1 MDTRYDTVQAPS
13 ECNQML
19 KYRYTY
25 DTVHPCSLYTNHKDK
40 TKQAIIIDAINIL
53 LDNIFVHFGNKVIR

>member
-25 DTVHPCSLYTNHKDK
+25 DPVHPCSLYTNHKDK

-53 LDNIFVHFGNKVIR
+53 SQGTYVEQG